1 MKKRVFRNVLGLALA
16 AVMTVSAAMPALAA
30 RGPDTAYETLAESH
44 VTQATLPRG
53 TVAVGGVLPGLVRL
67 CG

>member
-30 RGPDTAYETLAESH
+30 RGRIRPM
-44 VTQATLPRG
+44 
-53 TVAVGGVLPGLVRL
+53 RL
-67 CG
+67 WRRAM

>member
-30 RGPDTAYETLAESH
+30 RGPGY
-44 VTQATLPRG
+44 
-53 TVAVGGVLPGLVRL
+53 GL
-67 CG
+67 

>member
-30 RGPDTAYETLAESH
+30 RGPDTAWRRAM
-44 VTQATLPRG
+44 
-53 TVAVGGVLPGLVRL
+53 
-67 CG
+67 

>member
-44 VTQATLPRG
+44 VTQAKTQYYYHLNHHG
-53 TVAVGGVLPGLVRL
+53 HLHL
-67 CG
+67 

>member
-44 VTQATLPRG
+44 VTQATLPEGQWCPSRTG
-53 TVAVGGVLPGLVRL
+53 AAMWMTPW
-67 CG
+67 